1 MMKLFEKQKLKNL
14 TNENEVHHFVESL
27 KLTFADR
34 EMYFTG
40 QKKPQVTAHHLLNNQ
55 YLNKR
60 LKLISPKAIESI
72 IPGDPVK
79 NKILLPIDNEIK
91 PW

>member
-60 LKLISPKAIESI
+60 LKLISRKAINRVIIYSKCSI
-72 IPGDPVK
+72 IHYIVIISSDEVG
-79 NKILLPIDNEIK
+79 
-91 PW
+91 

>member
-1 MMKLFEKQKLKNL
+1 MMMKLFEKQNLKNL
-14 TNENEVHHFVESL
+14 NNENEIHHFIESL

-40 QKKPQVTAHHLLNNQ
+40 QKKPQVTAKHLLNSQ

-60 LKLISPKAIESI
+60 LKLISPKAIDSI
-72 IPGDPVK
+72 IPGDPLKV
-79 NKILLPIDNEIK
+79 NHFYLLENVN
-91 PW
+91 